1 MLQSTKFGNS
11 ALGNGERS
19 QRYPLCFCSQ
29 QLGGT
34 IYWERNDR
42 ENTCGKGIWNKV
54 MNLILTCWGYL
65 IYLEI
70 RKER

>member
-42 ENTCGKGIWNKV
+42 ENTCGKGI
-54 MNLILTCWGYL
+54 
-65 IYLEI
+65 
-70 RKER
+70 

>member
-54 MNLILTCWGYL
+54 MNLIWHVED
-65 IYLEI
+65 I
-70 RKER
+70 